1 VIAVQLKLSM
11 NTLRLL
17 CFAGLLLGH
26 SFCFCF
32 GQGVALTFDDLPLNG
47 DLPPGV
53 TRAQIT
59 RDVLAVLSQHKV
71 PQVFGFVNAR
81 KLEDNK
87 DSVDALKLWVAA
99 GERVGN
105 HTYSHIDLHQNTPE
119 AFERD
124 TAQNKPVLELLSD
137 KDDWRW
143 LRYPFLREGDTVEKR
158 RAVRS
163 YLHERGYKIAEV
175 TVDYEDYLWNS
186 AYAHCAAKHDA
197 RSIEWLTS
205 NYLTVAS
212 AYIDGNREMAKL
224 VFGRDINHVL
234 LLHLGAF
241 SSTIL
246 PQLLDLLHEKG
257 LRLIT
262 LEEAQTDP
270 AYQADPDA
278 GSRFG
283 GSLLEQLM
291 DVKKLPYPKLP
302 PKPYKELESVCR

>member
-26 SFCFCF
+26 SFCF

-47 DLPPGV
+47 DLPPGA

-124 TAQNKPVLELLSD
+124 SAQNEPVLELLSD

-163 YLHERGYKIAEV
+163 YLHDRGYKIAEV
-175 TVDYEDYLWNS
+175 TLDYEDYLWNS
-186 AYAHCAAKHDA
+186 AYAHCVAKHDA

-205 NYLTVAS
+205 NYLSVAS

-224 VFGRDINHVL
+224 VFGHDINHVL

-241 SSTIL
+241 SGTIL

-302 PKPYKELESVCR
+302 PKPYKELEAVCR

>member
-1 VIAVQLKLSM
+1 M
-11 NTLRLL
+11 NTLRLFFF
-17 CFAGLLLGH
+17 CALLLGAAL
-26 SFCFCF
+26 CF

-59 RDVLAVLSQHKV
+59 EDVLRVLKQHNV
-71 PQVFGFVNAR
+71 PQVFGFVNAK
-81 KLEDNK
+81 KLEGTK

-105 HTYSHIDLHQNTPE
+105 HTYSHMDLHQNTPE

-124 TAQNKPVLELLSD
+124 LAQNEPVLELLTD
-137 KDDWRW
+137 KDDWHW

-158 RAVRS
+158 RAVRT
-163 YLHERGYKIAEV
+163 YLHDHGYSIAEV
-175 TVDYEDYLWNS
+175 TLDYEDYLWNS
-186 AYAHCAAKHDA
+186 AYAHCVAKHDA
-197 RSIEWLTS
+197 QSIEGLTS
-205 NYLTVAS
+205 SYLSIAS

-224 VFGRDINHVL
+224 TFGHDINHVL

-262 LEEAQTDP
+262 LEEAQSDP
-270 AYQADPDA
+270 AYQSDPDA

-291 DVKKLPYPKLP
+291 DVKKIPYPKLP
-302 PKPYKELESVCR
+302 PKPYKELQSVCRPG

>member
-1 VIAVQLKLSM
+1 MS
-11 NTLRLL
+11 TLRLL
-17 CFAGLLLGH
+17 CFAGLLVGH
-26 SFCFCF
+26 AFCF

-47 DLPPGV
+47 DLPPGI

-59 RDVLAVLSQHKV
+59 RDVLGVLSQRKV

-81 KLEDNK
+81 KLEENK
-87 DSVDALKLWVAA
+87 DSVDASRLWVAA

-119 AFERD
+119 VFERD
-124 TAQNKPVLELLSD
+124 LAQNEPVLELLSD

-163 YLHERGYKIAEV
+163 YLHEHGYKIAEV
-175 TVDYEDYLWNS
+175 TLDYEDYLWNS
-186 AYAHCAAKHDA
+186 AYAHCVARHDA

-205 NYLTVAS
+205 NYLSVAS

-224 VFGRDINHVL
+224 VFGHDINHVL

-257 LRLIT
+257 LRLMT
-262 LEEAQTDP
+262 LEEAQSDP

-291 DVKKLPYPKLP
+291 DAEKTPYPKLP